1 MLQRSIQGCG
11 CCRSRVRVW
20 ISGLIR
26 LSDSKCDVIDFA
38 SSCPKDVN
46 GGLLDRTGGQLCMV
60 KFSFKKYFFFMA
72 FETSGLMVHGQQLS
86 TERSNGRYHFKLDS

>member
-1 MLQRSIQGCG
+1 ML
-11 CCRSRVRVW
+11 
-20 ISGLIR
+20 GLIR

-72 FETSGLMVHGQQLS
+72 FETSGLMVHGQHLS